1 MAKKPVVKEAAVER
15 ELFDRVLDL
24 GGACVKV
31 RAIGHRGFFDRII
44 VLPGGR
50 IIFVE
55 VKRPRGGRW
64 GPHQR
69 RYADLFLVLG
79 AEVALVKKSEDID
92 ALLKK

>member
-44 VLPGGR
+44 ILPGGR
-50 IIFVE
+50 VIFVE
-55 VKRPRGGRW
+55 VKRPRGGKW

-69 RYADLFLVLG
+69 QYADLFLVLG